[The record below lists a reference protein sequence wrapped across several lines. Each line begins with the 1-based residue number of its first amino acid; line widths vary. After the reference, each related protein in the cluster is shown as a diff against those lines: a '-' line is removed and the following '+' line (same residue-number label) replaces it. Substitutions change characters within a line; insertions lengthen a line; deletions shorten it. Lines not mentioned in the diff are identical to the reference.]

1 MQPSAGIE
9 YNREAATKISR
20 VNAGAVLPT
29 AIRASAATQVSAI
42 MRVAKGLREI
52 LEEEVELL
60 NKDPLAD
67 ITEITNSKT
76 LYLLELSRMT
86 RRMGEIPVD
95 QAVHGQIM
103 ELRQALSLNGEALKV
118 HLDASRSVSE
128 TIKKAIRDEDSDG
141 TYTVGQ

>member
-1 MQPSAGIE
+1 MQPSTGIE
-9 YNREAATKISR
+9 YNREAAVKVGS
-20 VNAGAVLPT
+20 VNSGTVLPA
-29 AIRASAATQVSAI
+29 AIRASAATQVSAM
-42 MRVAKGLREI
+42 MRVAKGLRKI

-60 NKDPLAD
+60 NKNPLAD

-86 RRMGEIPVD
+86 RRMGELPVD
-95 QAVHGQIM
+95 PVVHGQIM

-118 HLDASRSVSE
+118 HLEASRSVSE
-128 TIKKAIRDEDSDG
+128 TIKKAIRDEESDG